1 MIHRRILP
9 LLPDLTQ
16 QHLDDMDSTTF
27 VPEAEFATRLG
38 LPRKAVADVRVRA
51 LTEGPHWRRNE
62 DANGR
67 IELSGEGAALVMD
80 ELKIGTTEAPA
91 AAAPIEAVLIVSRQ
105 VPNARQV
112 LAVREDDPTRAVLVL
127 QVPTVKIERQ
137 SPAFGTVVVN
147 HFRANT
153 RVRARH
159 VTGAVWAFVG
169 KKPRWPGDPQSQAP
183 KKAEPGDSL
192 KLPGDSPTSP
202 GDSPTSPGENPS
214 GAGEGGSENERSGS

>member
-1 MIHRRILP
+1 
-9 LLPDLTQ
+9 
-16 QHLDDMDSTTF
+16 MDSTTF

-91 AAAPIEAVLIVSRQ
+91 AAAPVEAVLIVSRQ

-112 LAVREDDPTRAVLVL
+112 LAVREDDPARAVLVL
-127 QVPTVKIERQ
+127 QVPTAKLERQ
-137 SPAFGTVVVN
+137 SPAVGTVLVN

-169 KKPRWPGDPQSQAP
+169 KKPRFPGDPQSQAP
-183 KKAEPGDSL
+183 KKAEPGESL
-192 KLPGDSPTSP
+192 KLPGESP
-202 GDSPTSPGENPS
+202 GAPGENPS

>member
-1 MIHRRILP
+1 MIRRRILP

-51 LTEGPHWRRNE
+51 LTEGKHWRRNE
-62 DANGR
+62 AFNGR
-67 IELSGEGAALVMD
+67 IELTEDGAALVMD
-80 ELKIGTTEAPA
+80 ELNVGATEAPA
-91 AAAPIEAVLIVSRQ
+91 ASGAPVEAVLIVSRP

-112 LAVREDDPTRAVLVL
+112 LAVREDDPARAVLVL
-127 QVPTVKIERQ
+127 QVPTVKVERQ
-137 SPAFGTVVVN
+137 SPAVGTVLVN
-147 HFRANT
+147 HFRANN

-183 KKAEPGDSL
+183 KKKEPGESQ
-192 KLPGDSPTSP
+192 KLPGDSP
-202 GDSPTSPGENPS
+202 GAPGEN
-214 GAGEGGSENERSGS
+214 GSGSGEERN